1 VSSTERRRGGRQD
14 LSGFALLGGIAF
26 AALVGVIMYAGLQLG
41 AMLTGE
47 QLQLPTE
54 NPLVLP
60 IHVVKGEVVF
70 STTALVCSG
79 VLALLL
85 LILVGVVAALVLRR
99 RKPNRDVDRAAR
111 HMGSGKDLDRLSR
124 PQVTEEAKRLGVRG
138 SVGVFLGHS
147 VIGRRE
153 LLADYESTEVNIW
166 GPRTGK
172 TTSRAVPV
180 ILEATGAVLATSN
193 RRDLIDAVR
202 DPREALGR
210 VHVFDP
216 QQIIGE
222 PPTWWWNPLSYITS
236 GPAGPEVKAQALAG
250 IFAASAIPPDA
261 KEDAFFDPEGT
272 ELVGHLL
279 HAAAA
284 NGMPISQV
292 YLWVTEPSNAD
303 PARLLDTAGYP
314 MSAAAVRSVV
324 NAPDKQRQGVYGA
337 AKRRVSF
344 LTNTGALEWITPG
357 RAPGREQF
365 DAEAFAGASG
375 TLLLVSREGRGSLS
389 ALTTALTAA
398 VCEAAEHRASRSP
411 GGRLASPMT
420 VVLDEVANVC
430 RWPDLP
436 NLYSHFGG
444 RGIYLLAILQS
455 WSQGVEVWGPRGMAK
470 LWSAA
475 SVRVYG
481 GGASEVDFLREL
493 STLIGHYRPQTTSAT
508 TSRSG
513 RSVNYSQGHEEVLDV
528 SDLGALRRGRVIVFP
543 SGVRPVLV
551 EPRPWYSTGY
561 ADTVRASI
569 KAHDPAAE
577 VTLAEHDVAPA
588 GVIGA
593 RLGRR

>member
-1 VSSTERRRGGRQD
+1 MSSTQRRRGAGGD
-14 LSGFALLGGIAF
+14 LGGFAVLGVIGAVALGG
-26 AALVGVIMYAGLQLG
+26 GVMWAGLQLG
-41 AMLTGE
+41 SRLTGDP
-47 QLQLPTE
+47 LVLPTN
-54 NPLVLP
+54 NPVVLP
-60 IHVVKGEVVF
+60 IHVIKGEVAF
-70 STTALVCSG
+70 SPAALASCGALV
-79 VLALLL
+79 LLL
-85 LILVGVVAALVLRR
+85 LVLAITVMVLVLRR
-99 RKPNRDVDRAAR
+99 RKANRDVDRAAH
-111 HMGSGKDLDRLSR
+111 HMASGKELARLSR
-124 PQVTEEAKRLGVRG
+124 PHVTREAKRLGVRG

-147 VIGRRE
+147 VAGRRE

-193 RRDLIDAVR
+193 RRDLADAVR

-210 VHVFDP
+210 VWVFDP

-222 PPTWWWNPLSYITS
+222 PPAWWWNPLSYVTS
-236 GPAGPEVKAQALAG
+236 GPAGPEVKAQQLAG
-250 IFAASAIPPDA
+250 IFAAAALPPEA
-261 KEDAFFDPEGT
+261 REDAFFDPEGT
-272 ELVGHLL
+272 ELVGHFL
-279 HAAAA
+279 HAAAEA
-284 NGMPISQV
+284 KLPISQV
-292 YLWVTEPSNAD
+292 YLWVTEPSNGD
-303 PARLLDTAGYP
+303 PARILDDAGYP
-314 MSAAAVRSVV
+314 LSAAAVRSVI
-324 NAPDKQRQGVYGA
+324 NAPPKQSQGVYGA

-344 LTNTGALEWITPG
+344 LTNVGALEWITAG
-357 RAPGREQF
+357 SRPGREEF
-365 DAEAFAGASG
+365 DHAIFADTSD
-375 TLLLVSREGRGSLS
+375 TLLLVSREGRGSLA

-430 RWPDLP
+430 RWPELP

-475 SVRVYG
+475 SVRIYG

-493 STLIGHYRPQTTSAT
+493 STLIGHYRSRTSSAT

-513 RSVNYSQGHEEVLDV
+513 RSVNHSETSEEVLDV

-551 EPRPWYSTGY
+551 EPRPWYSTAY
-561 ADTVRASI
+561 ADSVRASI
-569 KAHDPAAE
+569 RAHDPAAE

-588 GVIGA
+588 GAIGA

>member
-1 VSSTERRRGGRQD
+1 MSSTQRRKGAGQD
-14 LSGFALLGGIAF
+14 LGGFAVLGVLAALALGGAF
-26 AALVGVIMYAGLQLG
+26 MWAGLHLG
-41 AMLTGE
+41 SMLTGE
-47 QLQLPTE
+47 PLQLPTN
-54 NPLVLP
+54 NPVVLP
-60 IHVVKGEVVF
+60 IHVVKGEVDF
-70 STTALVCSG
+70 STTALVCTG
-79 VLALLL
+79 VLVLLL
-85 LILVGVVAALVLRR
+85 LVLAITVTVLVLRR
-99 RKPNRDVDRAAR
+99 RKPNRDVDRAAH
-111 HMGSGKDLDRLSR
+111 HMASGKELSRLSR
-124 PQVTEEAKRLGVRG
+124 PHVTREAKRLGVRG

-147 VIGRRE
+147 VVGRRE

-180 ILEATGAVLATSN
+180 ILEASGAVLATSN
-193 RRDLIDAVR
+193 RRDLSDAVR

-210 VHVFDP
+210 VWVFDP

-222 PPTWWWNPLSYITS
+222 PADWWWNPLSYVTS
-236 GPAGPEVKAQALAG
+236 GPAGPEVKAQQLAG
-250 IFAASAIPPDA
+250 IFAAAALPPEA
-261 KEDAFFDPEGT
+261 REDAFFDPEGT

-279 HAAAA
+279 HAAAEA
-284 NGMPISQV
+284 GLPISQV
-292 YLWVTEPSNAD
+292 YLWVTDSSNSD
-303 PARLLDTAGYP
+303 PARILDARYP
-314 MSAAAVRSVV
+314 LSAAAVRSVI
-324 NAPDKQRQGVYGA
+324 NAPPKQSQGVYGA

-344 LTNTGALEWITPG
+344 LTNVGALEWITPG
-357 RAPGREQF
+357 SRGGREQF
-365 DAEAFAGASG
+365 DHATFADTSG
-375 TLLLVSREGRGSLS
+375 TLLLVSREGRGSLA

-444 RGIYLLAILQS
+444 RGIYLLSILQS

-475 SVRVYG
+475 SVRIYG

-493 STLIGHYRPQTTSAT
+493 STLIGHYRPRTSSAT
-508 TSRSG
+508 TGRSG
-513 RSVNYSQGHEEVLDV
+513 RSVNHSETSEEVLDV

-551 EPRPWYSTGY
+551 EPRPWYSTDY
-561 ADTVRASI
+561 AESVRASI
-569 KAHDPAAE
+569 RAHDPAAE

-588 GVIGA
+588 GAIGT